1 MLKIIQGCFIEL
13 LLSLGLILV
22 AYQKM
27 ELALEPWLAL
37 MVVSIYWHCPLV
49 LRRLVISN

>member
-1 MLKIIQGCFIEL
+1 MMLIQIIQVCLIEL
-13 LLSLGLILV
+13 LRLGLFLV

-27 ELALEPWLAL
+27 ELELALEPWLAL

-49 LRRLVISN
+49 ISN